1 VRVGDRERKTAR
13 PSSLGR
19 VSNPEFKATE
29 GPTLINVSLFWV
41 LLLADGRRQQMN
53 WGHWLLSNMDN
64 DDVIIIAA
72 LACVAAVHQ
81 YNIS

>member
-1 VRVGDRERKTAR
+1 
-13 PSSLGR
+13 
-19 VSNPEFKATE
+19 
-29 GPTLINVSLFWV
+29 
-41 LLLADGRRQQMN
+41 MN